1 MLEGKVI
8 RIINDKTILINL
20 GSEEGVK
27 IGTKFAIIGPG
38 EEIIEPETGKSLG
51 PIMLEKARVVVRQV
65 EPEFCRASTPIRT
78 VKYPTSMD
86 RMAELYASMAGL
98 AGRTV
103 RQQDS
108 LPVDESDIHPLTEEA
123 SKVKVGDSVREVV
136 ELEE

>member
-8 RIINDKTILINL
+8 RIIDDKTILISL
-20 GSEEGVK
+20 GSEQGVK

-65 EPEFCRASTPIRT
+65 EPKFCQASTPIRT
-78 VKYPTSMD
+78 VKYPTSVD
-86 RMAELYASMAGL
+86 RITDFYAAMGL

-103 RQQDS
+103 RRQDS
-108 LPVDESDIHPLTEEA
+108 LPVDETDIQPLKEEA
-123 SKVKVGDSVREVV
+123 SKIRVGDMVREVV

>member
-8 RIINDKTILINL
+8 RIMDEKTILINL

-27 IGTKFAIIGPG
+27 VGTKFAIIGPG

-65 EPEFCRASTPIRT
+65 ESKFCQASTPIRT
-78 VKYPTSMD
+78 FKYSSLSLPFGGQT
-86 RMAELYASMAGL
+86 Y
-98 AGRTV
+98 T
-103 RQQDS
+103 QQDS
-108 LPVDESDIHPLTEEA
+108 LPVDESDIQPLEEEA
-123 SKVKVGDSVREVV
+123 SRVKVGDTVREVV